1 MSRLVGLGL
10 DLVDRDRIAKLLE
23 RSERAFLDRVFLAGE
38 IRLQSEADPLRRADH
53 VAGLF
58 AAKEATM
65 KALGT
70 GWSSGVGFR
79 QIEISRGPKGAP
91 EIRLHGAAFERARL
105 LGVERIW
112 LTISHDGATAA
123 AVVILEGQDS

>member
-1 MSRLVGLGL
+1 MNGIVGLG
-10 DLVDRDRIAKLLE
+10 VDIVDCGRIEELLQ
-23 RSERAFLDRVFLAGE
+23 RHGAAFLRRVFRPGEVRVAAG
-38 IRLQSEADPLRRADH
+38 AARRAAH

-91 EIRLHGAAFERARL
+91 EVRLHGAALERARM